1 MLYPCPDYREAMKDP
16 FIDHLKRLG
25 YSWRTIRRHL
35 ASGAIAGAYRTS
47 GGHWRIRRPRGAK
60 DADIKRW
67 LVDRIGE
74 TNYNHSPSLMRWID
88 GTWEAIERYEIDHPV
103 GRNTLARR
111 PPEARVPSR
120 EFEDGP
126 RTID

>member
-1 MLYPCPDYREAMKDP
+1 MKDP

-25 YSWRTIRRHL
+25 YSWRTIRRHM
-35 ASGAIAGAYRTS
+35 ARGGIPGAYRTK

-60 DADIKRW
+60 DEDVKRW
-67 LVDRIGE
+67 LVERIGG

-88 GTWEAIERYEIDHPV
+88 GTWAAIERYEIDHPV
-103 GRNTLARR
+103 GRNALARR
-111 PPEARVPSR
+111 PAAELRPSD
-120 EFEDGP
+120 EFGEGP